1 MSISDQTVIMA
12 IRAIAARTRE
22 LETQINAADEDDV
35 SYLEEEL
42 LAYSRAQMDLKRHY
56 SVVQGQSD
64 NLPPYDSLLEPD

>member
-12 IRAIAARTRE
+12 IRAIAAKTRE
-22 LETQINAADEDDV
+22 LETQINAGDEDDV

-56 SVVQGQSD
+56 IEVQRLSD
-64 NLPPYDSLLEPD
+64 NLPPYDSLLG